1 MREISERITELCAE
15 RIRVKNAESAAI
27 LGYCVSLAMGAVK
40 NGDGSISYSRFY
52 GAKSKVQTIAE
63 QYVDDAI
70 NTLQKERSPKKSL
83 DNFTKKFLAC
93 F

>member
-40 NGDGSISYSRFY
+40 NGDGSISYSY

-70 NTLQKERSPKKSL
+70 NTLQKERSQKKVLTISQKS
-83 DNFTKKFLAC
+83 F
-93 F
+93 

>member
-15 RIRVKNAESAAI
+15 RMRVKNAESAAI

-52 GAKSKVQTIAE
+52 YGAKSKVQTIAE

-70 NTLQKERSPKKSL
+70 NTLQKERSQKKVLTISQKS
-83 DNFTKKFLAC
+83 F
-93 F
+93 